1 MNHELMKVLVI
12 SPNFPPVNA
21 ADMHRIR
28 HSLPYF
34 EEMGWEAVT
43 LAVEPEFVEMG
54 TDPLLLETIPK
65 DAQVMR
71 LKAFRP
77 EKTRKFGLG
86 NIGYR
91 SLWQFYKAGNRLL
104 KRGDVDL
111 VYFTTT
117 AFPVMVLGRIWKR
130 KFGVPFIIDMQDPW
144 RNDFYL
150 DKPKSE
156 RPPKFWIAYRMDK
169 YMEAYAMKKVD
180 GILSVSEGYPKTL
193 MSRYPNINEEMCT
206 VIPFGGAVV
215 DFDILDRVSLEN
227 MLFDPSDG
235 NIHCVYIG
243 RGGHDMNLALAAIF
257 DGLARG
263 RKKNPELFGKIR
275 MYFVG
280 TSYAADGKGL
290 KTIKPI
296 AEKYGVDD
304 QVTEITD
311 RLPYFEAMR
320 VLKDADIQIIPGST
334 DTHYTASKLYPYILS
349 KRPLLA
355 VFNHSSSV
363 VRILEKTRAG
373 ECVSFDN
380 SETAEV
386 IGQKVY
392 EQLSSLLA
400 KIPFTPDTDW
410 KEFEPYSAREATRKQ
425 VDFFNRII
433 KKQ

>member
-1 MNHELMKVLVI
+1 MNPEPMRVLVI

-28 HSLPYF
+28 QSLPYLD
-34 EEMGWEAVT
+34 EMGWEAVT

-65 DAQVMR
+65 DAKVIR

-77 EKTRKFGLG
+77 EKTRRFGLG

-91 SLWQFYKAGNRLL
+91 SLWQFYKAGNKLL
-104 KRGDVDL
+104 KQGDFDL

-150 DKPKSE
+150 DKPKNE

-169 YMEAYAMKKVD
+169 YMEAYTMKKVD

-193 MSRYPNINEEMCT
+193 MARYPNIKEDMCT

-227 MLFDPSDG
+227 KLFDTSDG

-257 DGLARG
+257 AGLARG
-263 RKKNPELFGKIR
+263 REQKPGLFNKIR

-290 KTIKPI
+290 KTIEPI

-320 VLKDADIQIIPGST
+320 VLKDADLQIIPGST
-334 DTHYTASKLYPYILS
+334 DTNYTASKLYPYILS

-355 VFNHSSSV
+355 VFNENSSV
-363 VRILEKTRAG
+363 VRILGKTRAG
-373 ECVSFDN
+373 ECVSFHNAD
-380 SETAEV
+380 APEV
-386 IGQKVY
+386 IGKKVY

-400 KIPFTPDTDW
+400 KIPFTPDTNW
-410 KEFEPYSAREATRKQ
+410 EAFEPYSAREATRKQ

>member
-1 MNHELMKVLVI
+1 
-12 SPNFPPVNA
+12 
-21 ADMHRIR
+21 MHRIR
-28 HSLPYF
+28 QSLPYL

-65 DAQVMR
+65 DAQVLR

-104 KRGDVDL
+104 KKGDFDL

-130 KFGVPFIIDMQDPW
+130 KFGVPFVIDMQDPW

-150 DKPKSE
+150 DKPRNE

-169 YMEAYAMKKVD
+169 YMEAYTMKKVD

-193 MSRYPNINEEMCT
+193 MSRYPNIKEDMCT

-227 MLFDPSDG
+227 KLFDPSDG

-263 RKKNPELFGKIR
+263 REKKPELFGKIR

-290 KTIKPI
+290 KTIEPI

-320 VLKDADIQIIPGST
+320 VLKDADLQIIPGST
-334 DTHYTASKLYPYILS
+334 DTNYTASKLYPYILS

-355 VFNHSSSV
+355 VFNENSSV
-363 VRILEKTRAG
+363 VRILERTRAG

-380 SETAEV
+380 AQAAEL
-386 IGQKVY
+386 IGPKVY

-400 KIPFTPDTDW
+400 KLPFTPDTDW
-410 KEFEPYSAREATRKQ
+410 NEFEPYSAREATRKQ